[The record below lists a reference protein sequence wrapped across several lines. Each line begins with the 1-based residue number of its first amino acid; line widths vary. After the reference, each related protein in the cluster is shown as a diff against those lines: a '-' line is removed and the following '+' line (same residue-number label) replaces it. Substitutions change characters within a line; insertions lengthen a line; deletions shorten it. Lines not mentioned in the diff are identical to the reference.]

1 MKTMKTIARL
11 CTLAAAALL
20 LLPTGIAAQNA
31 AVRKIMQTA
40 REDNRAMHHL
50 DILCNRFGGRITG
63 SDAQENALKWASRC
77 FEQWGYEV
85 EMEQVG
91 ILATGFNR
99 GGWWGRMTG
108 DEQMTLNFVTP
119 SYTAGTK
126 GLQRGH
132 VVIEPTTQAEFD
144 RIKGRLRGAWVLL
157 NGRFHGYAISDS
169 PDAKEYRR
177 KTIIQNAENERYN
190 REHAGED
197 GEKRHISDSPGLFY
211 DEMAKAGIL
220 GVIQASE
227 VPMQALY
234 NIYVIDEKVPFDSLP
249 TLPDIRLDEEQYNRI
264 RTLVQQRRNVELEFD
279 IRNHFRLGP
288 IPYHNLVA
296 TLKGSKHP
304 DEYVVV
310 GAHID
315 SFDSATGG
323 VDCGSGVSAVMEAA
337 RMIATSGAKPD
348 RTIIFILF
356 TAEEFGL
363 WGSQAWVKAHPD
375 MVPRISNMFNR
386 DGGPMPYVGFAA
398 PPSLKGEYEKIAAQI
413 RELYPDYPFEVRDL
427 KPRQKPNYGGN
438 DASVFGHAGVPVLQ
452 MDERDVK
459 GYNFSY
465 GEIWHTDRD
474 RYDKSIPEYQQQAAG
489 ALALMVLGTANL
501 PSRSRSR
508 SPHRRIYD
516 TAHKRRHDPPAG
528 SRAAIFLPSKASG
541 HVHFP
546 R

>member
-1 MKTMKTIARL
+1 MKAIARL

-20 LLPTGIAAQNA
+20 LLPTGVGAQNA

-63 SDAQENALKWASRC
+63 SDAQENALKWASQC

-85 EMEQVG
+85 KMEQVG
-91 ILATGFNR
+91 TLATGFNR

-144 RIKGRLRGAWVLL
+144 RINGRLRGAWVLL

-234 NIYVIDEKVPFDSLP
+234 NKYVIDEKVPFDSLP

-264 RTLVQQRRNVELEFD
+264 RTLVEQRRNVELEFD

-323 VDCGSGVSAVMEAA
+323 DQ
-337 RMIATSGAKPD
+337 R
-348 RTIIFILF
+348 
-356 TAEEFGL
+356 
-363 WGSQAWVKAHPD
+363 
-375 MVPRISNMFNR
+375 
-386 DGGPMPYVGFAA
+386 Y
-398 PPSLKGEYEKIAAQI
+398 
-413 RELYPDYPFEVRDL
+413 LYR
-427 KPRQKPNYGGN
+427 
-438 DASVFGHAGVPVLQ
+438 
-452 MDERDVK
+452 
-459 GYNFSY
+459 
-465 GEIWHTDRD
+465 
-474 RYDKSIPEYQQQAAG
+474 
-489 ALALMVLGTANL
+489 
-501 PSRSRSR
+501 
-508 SPHRRIYD
+508 
-516 TAHKRRHDPPAG
+516 
-528 SRAAIFLPSKASG
+528 
-541 HVHFP
+541 
-546 R
+546 

>member
-1 MKTMKTIARL
+1 MKRL
-11 CTLAAAALL
+11 YTLAAAALL
-20 LLPTGIAAQNA
+20 LIATGASAQNA
-31 AVRKIMQTA
+31 AVKKIMQTA
-40 REDNRAMHHL
+40 REDNRVMHHL

-63 SDAQENALKWASRC
+63 SDAQENALKWASQC
-77 FEQWGYEV
+77 FQEWGYDV
-85 EMEQVG
+85 QLEQVG
-91 ILATGFNR
+91 TLATGFNR

-132 VVIEPTTQAEFD
+132 VVIEPRTQAEFD
-144 RIKGRLRGAWVLL
+144 RMKERLRGAWVLVNGRL
-157 NGRFHGYAISDS
+157 NGFGISSS
-169 PDAKEYRR
+169 PQAKEYRH
-177 KTIIQNAENERYN
+177 KVIAQNLENERYN
-190 REHAGED
+190 REQAGED
-197 GEKRHISDSPGLFY
+197 GKKRPINNEPALFY
-211 DEMAKAGIL
+211 DEMIEAGAL
-220 GVIQASE
+220 GIIQAAE
-227 VPMQALY
+227 VPLRALH
-234 NIYVIDEKVPFDSLP
+234 NNYVIHENVPFDSLP
-249 TLPDIRLDEEQYNRI
+249 VLPDIRLDEEQYNRI
-264 RTLVQQRRNVELEFD
+264 RTLVQQRRNVQLEFD
-279 IRNHFRLGP
+279 IRNYFRLGP

-296 TLKGSKHP
+296 TMRGSKHP

-337 RMIATSGAKPD
+337 RMIAASGAKPD

-363 WGSQAWVKAHPD
+363 LGSKAWVEAHPD

-427 KPRQKPNYGGN
+427 KPRSKPGYGGT
-438 DASVFGHAGVPVLQ
+438 DATVFGHAGVPVLQ

-459 GYNFSY
+459 GYDFSY

-501 PSRSRSR
+501 PQ
-508 SPHRRIYD
+508 RIPVGEVYV
-516 TAHKRRHDPPAG
+516 AEEE
-528 SRAAIFLPSKASG
+528 
-541 HVHFP
+541 
-546 R
+546 

>member
-1 MKTMKTIARL
+1 
-11 CTLAAAALL
+11 
-20 LLPTGIAAQNA
+20 
-31 AVRKIMQTA
+31 MQ
-40 REDNRAMHHL
+40 
-50 DILCNRFGGRITG
+50 
-63 SDAQENALKWASRC
+63 
-77 FEQWGYEV
+77 
-85 EMEQVG
+85 
-91 ILATGFNR
+91 
-99 GGWWGRMTG
+99 G
-108 DEQMTLNFVTP
+108 DEQWPLNSVTP

-132 VVIEPTTQAEFD
+132 VVIEPTTQEEFD
-144 RIKGRLRGAWVLL
+144 RIRGRLRGAWVLL
-157 NGRFHGYAISDS
+157 NGRFHGFAISNG
-169 PDAKEYRR
+169 PTAREYRR
-177 KTIIQNAENERYN
+177 RTIVQNAENERYN

-220 GVIQASE
+220 GIIQASE
-227 VPMQALY
+227 VPMRALY
-234 NIYVIDEKVPFDSLP
+234 DTYVVKEKVPFDSLP

-264 RTLVQQRRNVELEFD
+264 RTLVEQRRNVELEFD

-296 TLKGSKHP
+296 TMRGSKHP

-337 RMIATSGAKPD
+337 RMIAVSGAKPD

-363 WGSQAWVKAHPD
+363 WGSQAWIKAHPD
-375 MVPRISNMFNR
+375 MVPHISNMFNR

-398 PPSLKGEYEKIAAQI
+398 PPSLKDEYEKIAAQI

-427 KPRQKPNYGGN
+427 KPREKPAYGGN
-438 DASVFGHAGVPVLQ
+438 DATVFGHAGVPILQ
-452 MDERDVK
+452 MDERDIK
-459 GYNFSY
+459 GYDFSY

-501 PSRSRSR
+501 P
-508 SPHRRIYD
+508 RRIPVGEVYV
-516 TAHKRRHDPPAG
+516 G
-528 SRAAIFLPSKASG
+528 EE
-541 HVHFP
+541 
-546 R
+546 

>member
-1 MKTMKTIARL
+1 MKRL
-11 CTLAAAALL
+11 YTLAAAALL

-40 REDNRAMHHL
+40 REDNRVMHHL

-63 SDAQENALKWASRC
+63 SDAQENALKWASQC
-77 FEQWGYEV
+77 FEEWGYDV
-85 EMEQVG
+85 QLEQAG
-91 ILATGFNR
+91 TLATGFNR

-132 VVIEPTTQAEFD
+132 VVIEPTTQEEFD
-144 RIKGRLRGAWVLL
+144 RIRERLHGAWVLL
-157 NGRFHGYAISDS
+157 NGRFHGFAISNG
-169 PDAKEYRR
+169 PTAREYRR
-177 KTIIQNAENERYN
+177 RTIVQNAENERYN

-220 GVIQASE
+220 GIIQASE
-227 VPMQALY
+227 VPMRALY
-234 NIYVIDEKVPFDSLP
+234 DTYVVKEKVPFDSLP

-323 VDCGSGVSAVMEAA
+323 IDCGSGVSAVMEAA
-337 RMIATSGAKPD
+337 RMIA
-348 RTIIFILF
+348 
-356 TAEEFGL
+356 
-363 WGSQAWVKAHPD
+363 AW
-375 MVPRISNMFNR
+375 R
-386 DGGPMPYVGFAA
+386 
-398 PPSLKGEYEKIAAQI
+398 
-413 RELYPDYPFEVRDL
+413 
-427 KPRQKPNYGGN
+427 
-438 DASVFGHAGVPVLQ
+438 AS
-452 MDERDVK
+452 
-459 GYNFSY
+459 
-465 GEIWHTDRD
+465 
-474 RYDKSIPEYQQQAAG
+474 
-489 ALALMVLGTANL
+489 
-501 PSRSRSR
+501 
-508 SPHRRIYD
+508 RR
-516 TAHKRRHDPPAG
+516 
-528 SRAAIFLPSKASG
+528 
-541 HVHFP
+541 
-546 R
+546 

>member
-1 MKTMKTIARL
+1 MKRL
-11 CTLAAAALL
+11 YTLAIAAMLL
-20 LLPTGIAAQNA
+20 VPAPAAAQNA
-31 AVRKIMQTA
+31 AVKKIMQTA
-40 REDNRAMHHL
+40 REDNRVMHHL
-50 DILCNRFGGRITG
+50 DILCNRFGGHITG
-63 SDAQENALKWASRC
+63 SDAQENALRWASQC
-77 FEQWGYEV
+77 FEEWGYEV
-85 EMEQVG
+85 ELEEVG
-91 ILATGFNR
+91 TLATGFNR

-132 VVIEPTTQAEFD
+132 VVVEPTSQAEFD
-144 RIKGRLRGAWVLL
+144 RMKERLRGAWVLI
-157 NGRFHGYAISDS
+157 NGRWNGFAVSS
-169 PDAKEYRR
+169 SAASREQRR
-177 KTIIQNAENERYN
+177 QIIARNLENERYN
-190 REHAGED
+190 RERAGED
-197 GEKRHISDSPGLFY
+197 GEKRPIVTDATLFY
-211 DEMAKAGIL
+211 DEMIEAGAL
-220 GVIQASE
+220 GIIQAAE
-227 VPMQALY
+227 VPLASLY
-234 NIYVIDEKVPFDSLP
+234 NRYVVNEKVPFDSLP
-249 TLPDIRLDEEQYNRI
+249 TLPDIRLDEEQYDRI
-264 RTLVQQRRNVELEFD
+264 RTLVEQRRDVYLEFD

-296 TLKGSKHP
+296 TFKGSKYP

-363 WGSQAWVKAHPD
+363 WGSKAWVEAHKD

-398 PPSLKGEYEKIAAQI
+398 PKSMVGEYEKIAAQI
-413 RELYPDYPFEVRDL
+413 RELYPDYPFEVREAEPRR
-427 KPRQKPNYGGN
+427 KPGYGGN
-438 DASVFGHAGVPVLQ
+438 DASVFGHEGVPILQ
-452 MDERDVK
+452 MDERDAK

-465 GEIWHTDRD
+465 REIWHTDRD

-501 PSRSRSR
+501 PK
-508 SPHRRIYD
+508 RIPVGEVYLED
-516 TAHKRRHDPPAG
+516 KPAQ
-528 SRAAIFLPSKASG
+528 
-541 HVHFP
+541 
-546 R
+546 

>member
-11 CTLAAAALL
+11 CTLAAVALL

-63 SDAQENALKWASRC
+63 SDAQENALKWASQC

-85 EMEQVG
+85 KMEQVG

-144 RIKGRLRGAWVLL
+144 RIKGRLRGAWVLI
-157 NGRFHGYAISDS
+157 NGRWNGYAVSNS
-169 PDAKEYRR
+169 PAAREQRR
-177 KTIIQNAENERYN
+177 MFIARNLENERYN
-190 REHAGED
+190 REQAGED
-197 GEKRHISDSPGLFY
+197 GEKRPIVKDATLFY
-211 DEMAKAGIL
+211 DEMIEAGAL
-220 GVIQASE
+220 GIIQAAT
-227 VPMQALY
+227 VPLTSLY
-234 NIYVIDEKVPFDSLP
+234 NTYVVNEKVPFDSLP

-264 RTLVQQRRNVELEFD
+264 RTLVEQRRNVELEFD

-310 GAHID
+310 GGTYRLLRLGYGRRRLRLGCLGRNGGGAHD
-315 SFDSATGG
+315 RHVGRQTRPHHNLHPLHGRG
-323 VDCGSGVSAVMEAA
+323 VRPVGDRRRGSRPIPTWCPAYRTCSTETAA
-337 RMIATSGAKPD
+337 RC
-348 RTIIFILF
+348 
-356 TAEEFGL
+356 
-363 WGSQAWVKAHPD
+363 
-375 MVPRISNMFNR
+375 
-386 DGGPMPYVGFAA
+386 
-398 PPSLKGEYEKIAAQI
+398 
-413 RELYPDYPFEVRDL
+413 
-427 KPRQKPNYGGN
+427 
-438 DASVFGHAGVPVLQ
+438 
-452 MDERDVK
+452 
-459 GYNFSY
+459 
-465 GEIWHTDRD
+465 HT
-474 RYDKSIPEYQQQAAG
+474 
-489 ALALMVLGTANL
+489 
-501 PSRSRSR
+501 
-508 SPHRRIYD
+508 
-516 TAHKRRHDPPAG
+516 
-528 SRAAIFLPSKASG
+528 
-541 HVHFP
+541 
-546 R
+546 

>member
-1 MKTMKTIARL
+1 MKTMKTIARF

-91 ILATGFNR
+91 TLATGFNR

-227 VPMQALY
+227 VPMRALY
-234 NIYVIDEKVPFDSLP
+234 NKYVIDEKVPFDSLP

-264 RTLVQQRRNVELEFD
+264 RTLVEQRRNVELEFD

-296 TLKGSKHP
+296 TIKGSKHP

-501 PSRSRSR
+501 P
-508 SPHRRIYD
+508 RRIPVDEVYVE
-516 TAHKRRHDPPAG
+516 TTEQQKQE
-528 SRAAIFLPSKASG
+528 
-541 HVHFP
+541 
-546 R
+546 